1 MSIVDHVRWDE
12 VLRHLYIQSGS
23 GLNGPRHRIEA
34 DEGAARYMHMQTN
47 CVGCGRMHYP
57 IKRRDGWG
65 TVYFSV
71 TCAFGDK
78 RSMQCR
84 NGKAARIEADA
95 IRAAINGQ
103 PSEPDLFPN
112 LCL

>member
-1 MSIVDHVRWDE
+1 MSILDHARWDE
-12 VLRHLYIQSGS
+12 VLAHLYIQTGM

-34 DEGAARYMHMQTN
+34 DEGAARCMDVQTV
-47 CVGCGRMHYP
+47 CVGCGRMHHP
-57 IKRRDGWG
+57 IKRRARWG
-65 TVYFSV
+65 TVYVSV

-95 IRAAINGQ
+95 IRAAIHGQ
-103 PSEPDLFPN
+103 PSEQNLFS
-112 LCL
+112 

>member
-1 MSIVDHVRWDE
+1 MSILDDDRWDE
-12 VLRHLYIQSGS
+12 VLPHLYIQTGG

-34 DEGAARYMHMQTN
+34 DDGAARYMHMQTN
-47 CVGCGRMHYP
+47 CVGCGRMHHP
-57 IKRRDGWG
+57 IKQRARWG

-95 IRAAINGQ
+95 IRAAIQGL
-103 PSEPDLFPN
+103 PSAQNLFS
-112 LCL
+112 

>member
-1 MSIVDHVRWDE
+1 MSILDHVRWNE
-12 VLRHLYIQSGS
+12 GLRHLYIQSGG

-34 DEGAARYMHMQTN
+34 AEGAMRCMDVQTS
-47 CVGCGRMHYP
+47 CVGCGRMHHP
-57 IKRRDGWG
+57 IKRRNRWG

-71 TCAFGDK
+71 TCSFGDK

-103 PSEPDLFPN
+103 PSEPNLFQT
-112 LCL
+112 LFL